1 MIPELSHVCGGRA
14 VEILASRGDS
24 RAFQFT
30 APLCKYR
37 DCNFSYAGIKN
48 TAQRYVIKQERI
60 FGEFNLFIV
69 LNHMLQDFTNVCKL
83 KVLQAVEPLH
93 GKVLIV
99 GTIHSHIL

>member
-14 VEILASRGDS
+14 VEILASRGDC

-48 TAQRYVIKQERI
+48 TAQRYVIKQEKT
-60 FGEFNLFIV
+60 FGKFDVNYY
-69 LNHMLQDFTNVCKL
+69 
-83 KVLQAVEPLH
+83 
-93 GKVLIV
+93 V
-99 GTIHSHIL
+99 GYYLPFVHYIL